1 MSEPE
6 ARSLVP
12 EAYIMRGPTMTL
24 SFPPFTRWVKRLI
37 ISYAVVYL
45 LEVLLGTF
53 SPVIAQYFRAIFAL
67 VPSFVVQGLIWQLV
81 TYSFLHD
88 GFFHLL
94 FNALTLW
101 MFGSQF
107 EMDWGGKKFLEFF
120 LFCVVGAALT
130 TIAVSYTGVGH
141 VSPLIKT
148 VGASGGIFGI
158 LAAFGLLYGDREIML
173 FPIPISIKAKYFVI
187 GLVFIALLGAIQSA
201 APGPGSNVA
210 YFAHLGGLVFGF
222 VYVKFLPRRGLLYAV
237 SERYYGMRNDYY
249 RAKRRRAAR
258 KFEVY
263 MREHG
268 QNPGKFDEF
277 GNYIPPDDK
286 KNGEG
291 KSGWVN

>member
-1 MSEPE
+1 MPG
-6 ARSLVP
+6 R
-12 EAYIMRGPTMTL
+12 TMTL

-37 ISYAVVYL
+37 IAYAAVFL
-45 LEVLLGTF
+45 LQAILSLFDSRYNG
-53 SPVIAQYFRAIFAL
+53 YFRAFFSL
-67 VPSFVVQGLIWQLV
+67 VPAFVTHGWIWQLV

-88 GFFHLL
+88 GFFHFL

-107 EMDWGGKKFLEFF
+107 EMDWGGSKFLEFF
-120 LFCVVGAALT
+120 SFCVIGAALT
-130 TIAVSYTGVGH
+130 TIGISYTGIGH
-141 VSPLIKT
+141 ISPLTPT

-158 LAAFGLLYGDREIML
+158 LAAFGMVYGDREIML
-173 FPIPISIKAKYFVI
+173 FPIPISLKAKYFVI

-201 APGPGSNVA
+201 GPNPGSNVA

-222 VYVKFLPRRGLLYAV
+222 VYVKFVPRRGLLYAL
-237 SERYYGMRNDYY
+237 SERYYGVRNEYY
-249 RAKRRRAAR
+249 RAKRRKAAR

-268 QNPGKFDEF
+268 EIPGRFDEF
-277 GNYIPPDDK
+277 GNYIPPDEK
-286 KNGEG
+286 KDGEG

>member
-1 MSEPE
+1 
-6 ARSLVP
+6 
-12 EAYIMRGPTMTL
+12 MRGQTMTL

-37 ISYAVVYL
+37 ISYAAIFL
-45 LEVLLGTF
+45 LQAILSIFDARFNG
-53 SPVIAQYFRAIFAL
+53 YFRAVFAL
-67 VPSFVVQGLIWQLV
+67 VPDFVVHGWIWQLV

-88 GFFHLL
+88 GFFHFL

-107 EMDWGGKKFLEFF
+107 EMDWGGNKFLEFF

-130 TIAVSYTGVGH
+130 TIAVSYTGIGH
-141 VSPLIKT
+141 VSPTIKT
-148 VGASGGIFGI
+148 VGASGGIFGV
-158 LAAFGLLYGDREIML
+158 LAAYGILYGDREIML

-201 APGPGSNVA
+201 GPGLGSNVA
-210 YFAHLGGLVFGF
+210 YFAHLGGLLFGF
-222 VYVKFLPRRGLLYAV
+222 VYVKFFPRRGLLYAV
-237 SERYYGMRNDYY
+237 SERYYGIRNDYY
-249 RAKRRRAAR
+249 RAKRRKAAK

-263 MREHG
+263 MRKHG
-268 QNPGKFDEF
+268 ETPGKFDEF
-277 GNYIPPDDK
+277 GNYIPPDEK

>member
-1 MSEPE
+1 
-6 ARSLVP
+6 
-12 EAYIMRGPTMTL
+12 MRGQTMTL

-37 ISYAVVYL
+37 ISYAAVFL
-45 LEVLLGTF
+45 LQAIF
-53 SPVIAQYFRAIFAL
+53 SLFDARYNGYFRAVFAL
-67 VPSFVVQGLIWQLV
+67 VPDFVVHGWIWQLV

-88 GFFHLL
+88 GFFHFL

-107 EMDWGGKKFLEFF
+107 EMDWGGNKFLEFF
-120 LFCVVGAALT
+120 MFCVVGAALT
-130 TIAVSYTGVGH
+130 TIAVSYTGIGH
-141 VSPLIKT
+141 VSPTIKT
-148 VGASGGIFGI
+148 VGASGGIFGV
-158 LAAFGLLYGDREIML
+158 LAAYGILYGDREIML

-201 APGPGSNVA
+201 GPGLGSNVA
-210 YFAHLGGLVFGF
+210 YFAHLGGLLFGF

-237 SERYYGMRNDYY
+237 SERYYGIRNDYY
-249 RAKRRRAAR
+249 RAKRRKAAK

-263 MREHG
+263 MRKHG
-268 QNPGKFDEF
+268 ETPGKFDEF
-277 GNYIPPDDK
+277 GNYIPPDEK

>member
-1 MSEPE
+1 
-6 ARSLVP
+6 
-12 EAYIMRGPTMTL
+12 MRGQTMTL

-37 ISYAVVYL
+37 ISYAAIFL
-45 LEVLLGTF
+45 LQAILSLFDARYNG
-53 SPVIAQYFRAIFAL
+53 YFRAVFAL
-67 VPSFVVQGLIWQLV
+67 VPDFVVHGWIWQLV

-88 GFFHLL
+88 GFFHFL

-107 EMDWGGKKFLEFF
+107 EMDWGGNKFLEFF
-120 LFCVVGAALT
+120 MFCVVGAALT
-130 TIAVSYTGVGH
+130 TIAVSYTGIGH
-141 VSPLIKT
+141 VSPTIKT
-148 VGASGGIFGI
+148 VGASGGIFGV
-158 LAAFGLLYGDREIML
+158 LAAYGILYGDREIML

-201 APGPGSNVA
+201 GPGLGSNVA
-210 YFAHLGGLVFGF
+210 YFAHLGGLLFGF

-237 SERYYGMRNDYY
+237 SERYYGIRNQYY
-249 RAKRRRAAR
+249 RAKRRKAAK

-263 MREHG
+263 MRKHG
-268 QNPGKFDEF
+268 ESPGKFDEF
-277 GNYIPPDDK
+277 GNYIPPDEK

>member
-1 MSEPE
+1 
-6 ARSLVP
+6 
-12 EAYIMRGPTMTL
+12 MRGQTMTL

-37 ISYAVVYL
+37 ISYAAIFL
-45 LEVLLGTF
+45 LQAILSLFDARYNG
-53 SPVIAQYFRAIFAL
+53 YFRAVFAL
-67 VPSFVVQGLIWQLV
+67 VPDFVVHGWIWQLV

-88 GFFHLL
+88 GFFHFL

-107 EMDWGGKKFLEFF
+107 EMDWGGNKFLEFF
-120 LFCVVGAALT
+120 MFCVVGAALT
-130 TIAVSYTGVGH
+130 TIAVSYTGIGH
-141 VSPLIKT
+141 VSPTIKT
-148 VGASGGIFGI
+148 VGASGGIFGV
-158 LAAFGLLYGDREIML
+158 LAAYGILYGDREIML

-201 APGPGSNVA
+201 GPGLGSNVA
-210 YFAHLGGLVFGF
+210 YFAHLGGLLFGF

-237 SERYYGMRNDYY
+237 SERYYGIRNEYY
-249 RAKRRRAAR
+249 RAKRRKAAK

-263 MREHG
+263 MRKHG
-268 QNPGKFDEF
+268 ETPGKFDEF
-277 GNYIPPDDK
+277 GNYIPPDEK

>member
-1 MSEPE
+1 
-6 ARSLVP
+6 
-12 EAYIMRGPTMTL
+12 MRGQTMTL

-37 ISYAVVYL
+37 ISYAAIFL
-45 LEVLLGTF
+45 LQAILSLFDARYNG
-53 SPVIAQYFRAIFAL
+53 YFRAVFAL
-67 VPSFVVQGLIWQLV
+67 VPDFVVHGWIWQLV

-88 GFFHLL
+88 GFFHFL

-107 EMDWGGKKFLEFF
+107 EMDWGGNKFLEFF
-120 LFCVVGAALT
+120 MFCVVGAALT
-130 TIAVSYTGVGH
+130 TIAVSYTGIGH
-141 VSPLIKT
+141 VSPTIKT
-148 VGASGGIFGI
+148 VGASGGIFGV
-158 LAAFGLLYGDREIML
+158 LAAYGILYGDREIML

-201 APGPGSNVA
+201 GPGLGSNVA
-210 YFAHLGGLVFGF
+210 YFAHLGGLLFGF

-237 SERYYGMRNDYY
+237 SERYYDIRNQYY
-249 RAKRRRAAR
+249 RAKRRKAAK

-263 MREHG
+263 MRKHG
-268 QNPGKFDEF
+268 ETPGKFDEF
-277 GNYIPPDDK
+277 GNYIPPDEK

>member
-1 MSEPE
+1 
-6 ARSLVP
+6 
-12 EAYIMRGPTMTL
+12 MRGQTMTL

-37 ISYAVVYL
+37 ISYAAVYL
-45 LEVLLGTF
+45 LEVILGVWN
-53 SPVIAQYFRAIFAL
+53 SPLDGYFRAIFAL
-67 VPSFVVQGLIWQLV
+67 VPGFVLRGGIWQLV

-88 GFFHLL
+88 GFFHFA

-130 TIAVSYTGVGH
+130 TIAVSYTGFGH
-141 VSPLIKT
+141 VSPYVKT
-148 VGASGGIFGI
+148 VGSSGGIFGI

-173 FPIPISIKAKYFVI
+173 FPIPVSIRARYFVI

-201 APGPGSNVA
+201 GPSPGSNIA
-210 YFAHLGGLVFGF
+210 YSAHLGGLLFGF
-222 VYVKFLPRRGLLYAV
+222 VYVKFLPRRGFLYAV
-237 SERYYGMRNDYY
+237 TERYYGMRNDYY
-249 RAKRRRAAR
+249 RAKRRKAAK

-263 MREHG
+263 MRNHG
-268 QNPGKFDEF
+268 EIPGKFDEF
-277 GNYIPPDDK
+277 GNYIPPDEK
-286 KNGEG
+286 KKGEG

>member
-1 MSEPE
+1 
-6 ARSLVP
+6 
-12 EAYIMRGPTMTL
+12 MRGQTMTL

-37 ISYAVVYL
+37 ISYAAIFL
-45 LEVLLGTF
+45 LQAILSLFDARYNG
-53 SPVIAQYFRAIFAL
+53 YFRAVFAL
-67 VPSFVVQGLIWQLV
+67 VPDFVVHGWIWQLV

-88 GFFHLL
+88 GFFHFL

-107 EMDWGGKKFLEFF
+107 EMDWGGNKFLEFF
-120 LFCVVGAALT
+120 MFCVVGAALT
-130 TIAVSYTGVGH
+130 TIAVSYTGIGH
-141 VSPLIKT
+141 VSPTIKT
-148 VGASGGIFGI
+148 VGASGGIFGV
-158 LAAFGLLYGDREIML
+158 LAAYGILYGDREIML

-201 APGPGSNVA
+201 GPGLGSNVA
-210 YFAHLGGLVFGF
+210 YFAHLGGLLFGF

-237 SERYYGMRNDYY
+237 SERYYDIRNQYY
-249 RAKRRRAAR
+249 RAKRRKAAK

-263 MREHG
+263 MRKHG
-268 QNPGKFDEF
+268 ESPGKFDEF
-277 GNYIPPDDK
+277 GNYIPPDEK

>member
-1 MSEPE
+1 
-6 ARSLVP
+6 
-12 EAYIMRGPTMTL
+12 MRGQTMTL

-37 ISYAVVYL
+37 ISYAAIFL
-45 LEVLLGTF
+45 LQTILSLFDARYNG
-53 SPVIAQYFRAIFAL
+53 YFRAVFAL
-67 VPSFVVQGLIWQLV
+67 VPDFVVHGWIWQLV

-88 GFFHLL
+88 GFFHFL

-107 EMDWGGKKFLEFF
+107 EMDWGGNKFLEFF

-130 TIAVSYTGVGH
+130 TIAVSYTGIGH
-141 VSPLIKT
+141 VSPTIKT

-158 LAAFGLLYGDREIML
+158 LAAYGILYGDREIML

-201 APGPGSNVA
+201 GPGLGSNVA
-210 YFAHLGGLVFGF
+210 YFAHLGGLLFGF

-237 SERYYGMRNDYY
+237 SERYYGIRNDYY
-249 RAKRRRAAR
+249 RAKRRKAAK

-263 MREHG
+263 MRKHG
-268 QNPGKFDEF
+268 ETPGKFDEF
-277 GNYIPPDDK
+277 GNYIPPDEK